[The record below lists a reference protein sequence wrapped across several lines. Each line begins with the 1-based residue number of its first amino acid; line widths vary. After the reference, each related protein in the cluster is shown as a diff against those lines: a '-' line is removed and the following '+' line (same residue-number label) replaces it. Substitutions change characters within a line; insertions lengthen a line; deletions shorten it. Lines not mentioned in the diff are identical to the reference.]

1 MPTECS
7 RDLFGYEVVEG
18 RRVVAAF
25 DGGEVTSDA
34 GGLLLGA
41 TDRAIGL
48 VSRFATCFADSRTQA
63 QVEHSVKAMVAQ
75 RVFGIALGYEDLIDH
90 DQLRHDPVLAALAGK
105 LVARRKNC
113 APLAGKSTL
122 NRLEHAPAE
131 PSRYHK
137 IGHDGPAIERLF
149 VDLFLEAHKM
159 PPKRIIL
166 DLDAT
171 DDPLHGHQEGRL
183 FHGYYDCYCY
193 LRLYA
198 FCGRHLLAA
207 RLRRSNIDASA
218 GAVEEIERIVIQIRA
233 HWPKVSI
240 LLRADSGFA
249 REELMAWCE
258 ANAVDYL
265 FGLARNERLV
275 GAIAAQ
281 LAAAKAESL
290 AKSGSAR
297 RFADFFWRTL
307 DSWSRSRRVV
317 AKAEHLPKGANPR
330 FIVTSLPAS
339 AADARTLYEDVYC
352 ARGEM
357 ENRIKEQGSRPG
369 WGAGPQPRSGREPD
383 LFADRT
389 SAATM
394 RANQLRLWFA
404 SFAYV
409 LLDALRRIGLRHSQ
423 FATATCGTIRLKLL
437 KIGAQVRKSVRRIKV
452 AMTSACPY
460 KTAYHLAYLYLRRAA
475 F

>member
-1 MPTECS
+1 MPTQCS

-18 RRVVAAF
+18 RQVVAAF
-25 DGGEVTSDA
+25 DGGDNTSDA

-48 VSRFATCFADSRTQA
+48 VRRFAACFNDGRAPA
-63 QVEHSVKAMVAQ
+63 QVEHTIETMVAQ

-90 DQLRHDPVLAALAGK
+90 DHLRYDPVLVTLAGK
-105 LVARRKNC
+105 LEAGRKDC

-122 NRLEHAPAE
+122 NRLEHTPSQ

-137 IGHDGPAIERLF
+137 IGHDPAAIERLF
-149 VDLFLEAHKM
+149 VDLFLEAYKA
-159 PPKRIIL
+159 PPQEIVL

-171 DDPLHGHQEGRL
+171 DDPLHGHQEGRF

-193 LRLYA
+193 LPLYV

-207 RLRRSNIDASA
+207 KLRRSNIDASA
-218 GAVEEIERIVIQIRA
+218 GATDEVARIVGQIRA
-233 HWPKVSI
+233 RWPRVKV

-249 REELMAWCE
+249 RDELMTWCE
-258 ANAVDYL
+258 ANGVDYV

-275 GAIAAQ
+275 GAVAHELA
-281 LAAAKAESL
+281 LAAADSL
-290 AKSGSAR
+290 AQGGPVR
-297 RFADFFWRTL
+297 RFVDFPWRTL
-307 DSWSRSRRVV
+307 DSWSRARRVV
-317 AKAEHLPKGANPR
+317 AKAEHLPKGPNPR
-330 FIVTSLPAS
+330 FVVTSLPMHTI
-339 AADARTLYEDVYC
+339 DARALYEDVYC
-352 ARGEM
+352 ARGDV
-357 ENRIKEQGSRPG
+357 ENRIKEQ
-369 WGAGPQPRSGREPD
+369 QLD

-409 LLDALRRIGLRHSQ
+409 LLDALRRIGLRHTQ
-423 FATATCGTIRLKLL
+423 FAAATCGTIRLKLL
-437 KIGAQVRKSVRRIKV
+437 KIGAQVRVSVRRIKI
-452 AMTSACPY
+452 AMASACPY
-460 KTAYHLAYLYLRRAA
+460 QTEYHLAYLYLRRAA
-475 F
+475 AF